1 MVPYALAGP
10 GRPGG
15 TARPP
20 HDDAPLHLIEY
31 RMDILILAI
40 LIATG
45 TFMLNAKEQRKRIAL
60 LGRHLAHY
68 QIEKLMEALTDGY
81 LRALGESTDE
91 RRNQIWSLLST
102 TESQLTEQFSR
113 FAADFA
119 KVDGAHTRV
128 SRLSVSI
135 PFAEKLLPGYTFD
148 MRRALAIH
156 ARGIAHVAQNTSHLS
171 PKERA
176 FMMTAELFLMQH
188 TCHWFC
194 KSKTIATAR
203 MLARHQTPHE
213 QLVTS
218 VSAETRKAY
227 LALIQGH

>member
-1 MVPYALAGP
+1 
-10 GRPGG
+10 
-15 TARPP
+15 
-20 HDDAPLHLIEY
+20 
-31 RMDILILAI
+31 MDILILAI

-45 TFMLNAKEQRKRIAL
+45 TFMLNAKEQRKRIVL
-60 LGRHLAHY
+60 LGNHLAHY

-91 RRNQIWSLLST
+91 RRSQIWSLLST
-102 TESQLTEQFSR
+102 TEQQLSEQFSR

-119 KVDGAHTRV
+119 KVSDADARV
-128 SRLSVSI
+128 SRLAMAI
-135 PFAEKLLPGYTFD
+135 PFAEKILPAFTFD

-156 ARGIAHVAQNTSHLS
+156 ARGITHVVQNTSHLS
-171 PKERA
+171 PKDRA
-176 FMMTAELFLMQH
+176 YMMTAELFLMQH

-194 KSKTIATAR
+194 KSKTVATAR

-213 QLVTS
+213 QLVAS

-227 LALIQGH
+227 LTLIKGG